1 MQAPMATMAGL
12 DDSDYGSDVDEQALD
27 AVLSSCSKASF
38 TTRALA
44 ADDESDIET
53 CYGSDI
59 DETAELVL
67 LYPTPTRPPIVQPP
81 KDMQSLGISADQS
94 KSSLM
99 ALPPELRNLIYEKLF
114 EEFVAD
120 WIPCKFYT
128 QPHMLLACKQIYGE
142 AISVFYCTATFRAQ
156 NYNMLEKRIRR
167 LRLCHRRLVQNLD
180 IDTQADFEKLGGFL
194 YLSEEKRY
202 IKEVDKYAEIELSK
216 IRGLLKS
223 SSLKELQI
231 QSLRASIKLPNG
243 EIIWCANPTK
253 ALTAYE
259 DAEKQKKSKAPAPAK
274 STTADGTVTRVTI
287 SDHDWADGVWSSSL
301 QTFVLIVPDD

>member
-1 MQAPMATMAGL
+1 MAAMAGL

-27 AVLSSCSKASF
+27 ALSSCSKPSF
-38 TTRALA
+38 TPRALA

-67 LYPTPTRPPIVQPP
+67 VNPTPTRPPIVQPP
-81 KDMQSLGISADQS
+81 KDMRSLGTFADQS

-99 ALPPELRNLIYEKLF
+99 SLPPELRNLIYEKLF
-114 EEFVAD
+114 EDFVAD

-128 QPHMLLACKQIYGE
+128 QPNLLLACKQIYGE
-142 AISVFYCTATFRAQ
+142 AISVFYCTATFRAH

-202 IKEVDKYAEIELSK
+202 IKEVDEYAEIELSK
-216 IRGLLKS
+216 IRELLKT

-231 QSLRASIKLPNG
+231 QSLRASMKLPNG
-243 EIIWCANPTK
+243 EIVWCADPTK

-259 DAEKQKKSKAPAPAK
+259 EAEKKKIKAPAPAK
-274 STTADGTVTRVTI
+274 PTSADGTITRVTI

-301 QTFVLIVPDD
+301 QTFVLIVPDV

>member
-1 MQAPMATMAGL
+1 MADR

-38 TTRALA
+38 TTRALV

-67 LYPTPTRPPIVQPP
+67 VNPTPTRAPIAQPP
-81 KDMQSLGISADQS
+81 KDMRSLGTSADQS

-99 ALPPELRNLIYEKLF
+99 SLPPELRNLIYEKLF
-114 EEFVAD
+114 EDFTAK

-128 QPHMLLACKQIYGE
+128 QPNLLLACKQIYGE

-156 NYNMLEKRIRR
+156 NYNILEKRIRR
-167 LRLCHRRLVQNLD
+167 LRLCHRRLVKNLD
-180 IDTQADFEKLGGFL
+180 IDTQAGWAKMTICLI
-194 YLSEEKRY
+194 LSGQGRT
-202 IKEVDKYAEIELSK
+202 IKEAVQYAEFELERVQK
-216 IRGLLKS
+216 LLKTS
-223 SSLKELQI
+223 SMKELRI
-231 QSLRASIKLPNG
+231 ESLRASIKLPNA
-243 EIIWCANPTK
+243 ETIWCADPTK
-253 ALTAYE
+253 ALIAYE

-274 STTADGTVTRVTI
+274 STTAGGTVTRVNI